1 MSQFIAASESVLL
14 YGSETWTLTKAQ
26 EKSLDGT
33 YTKMLRMVLGISW
46 KDKVSNITLYG
57 NLPRLSNKLR
67 SRRLKMAGHCIR
79 HPELLASDLVLWEPM
94 HGRAQQG
101 RPRQSY
107 LSMLLKEVGT
117 NSKEELRTL
126 MRDRDIW
133 RELSGVDRT

>member
-1 MSQFIAASESVLL
+1 MCVSDVYVGEGNFLSDSVCLNVTDTTCIPRV
-14 YGSETWTLTKAQ
+14 YHV
-26 EKSLDGT
+26 
-33 YTKMLRMVLGISW
+33 YT
-46 KDKVSNITLYG
+46 
-57 NLPRLSNKLR
+57 LPRLSNKLR
-67 SRRLKMAGHCIR
+67 SRRLKIAGHCIR
-79 HPELLASDLVLWEPM
+79 HPELLVSDLVSWEPM

-133 RELSGVDRT
+133 RGLSGVDRT

>member
-1 MSQFIAASESVLL
+1 
-14 YGSETWTLTKAQ
+14 
-26 EKSLDGT
+26 
-33 YTKMLRMVLGISW
+33 
-46 KDKVSNITLYG
+46 
-57 NLPRLSNKLR
+57 
-67 SRRLKMAGHCIR
+67 MARHCIR
-79 HPELLASDLVLWEPM
+79 HPELLASDLVFHITMCLRVLRDALVSQVEYFRLRRSRATASERAMVRANLVLWEPM

-133 RELSGVDRT
+133 RGLSGVDRT